1 MNREKF
7 EKLVEEALQGLPK
20 EFKKLIDNLAV
31 FVEDEAPPEVYRQT
45 RTHPFSRILGTY
57 HGVPYTQ
64 RGPFYGNI
72 LPDRIT
78 IYQNPI
84 EEICHTEEEIKSQVQ
99 KTVLH
104 EIWHYFGRTDEE
116 IDEMERDFI
125 RWKKKE
131 KD

>member
-1 MNREKF
+1 MNRVKF

-31 FVEDEAPPEVYRQT
+31 FVEDEAPPEIYRQT
-45 RTHPFSRILGTY
+45 GTHPFSRILGTY
-57 HGVPYTQ
+57 HGVPYTH

-125 RWKKKE
+125 RWRKKE